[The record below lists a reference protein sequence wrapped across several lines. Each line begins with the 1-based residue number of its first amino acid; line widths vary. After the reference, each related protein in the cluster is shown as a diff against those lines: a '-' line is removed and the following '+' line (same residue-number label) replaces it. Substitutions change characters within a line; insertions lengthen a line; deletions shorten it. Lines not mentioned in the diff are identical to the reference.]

1 MTFLELSLSGGV
13 FILAIAAF
21 RALTL
26 RRLPKGTFVTLW
38 WLAAAR
44 LLLPVDFS
52 RWQDPRT
59 VGWNCFLLAL
69 LALGALAAGLAAA
82 GVLRG
87 RRPAAR

>member
-1 MTFLELSLSGGV
+1 MLLNGWV
-13 FILAIAAF
+13 A
-21 RALTL
+21 
-26 RRLPKGTFVTLW
+26 GTPY
-38 WLAAAR
+38 R

-69 LALGALAAGLAAA
+69 LALGALALGALAAGLAAA